1 MATVTVCSKLPFGFV
16 AEFAGKSVTFN
27 GARMLDPVTKD
38 PILIDGYGMTHGVD
52 ADWFTGWKESVGN
65 FPPVLNGAIFAAA
78 ANKADA
84 EAAERAPEVSTGLE
98 QKSSDELGVEVVA
111 MEN

>member
-38 PILIDGYGMTHGVD
+38 PILIDG
-52 ADWFTGWKESVGN
+52 SS
-65 FPPVLNGAIFAAA
+65 
-78 ANKADA
+78 
-84 EAAERAPEVSTGLE
+84 ERA
-98 QKSSDELGVEVVA
+98 KVEVAGWQVA
-111 MEN
+111 HDGMEIVL